1 MNFFKRWIISSLL
14 KKPAPTRIPRSGDKA
29 KSVDCNVI
37 YIRAKDESWTILCKK
52 IDTRGVTGKYWLNQ
66 EEFEEL
72 SIPWDWLIDYDL
84 DITHFY
90 GTYDLRYS
98 SISQY
103 FFEGILQWD
112 KLKIA
117 LGTVQQFLF
126 NRKELIRS
134 ERIET
139 LKIILEETIENRN
152 FTVSSISLSSLLY
165 TQKWVFHPDQSRQLA
180 YNDLLLK
187 SLAESGELV
196 SVQHGFKL
204 SPKALVTISG
214 YEEDQK
220 RHKDNLAQSSATK
233 WLTLALI
240 IVGLIQ
246 AGVTYYGVYK
256 NGS

>member
-1 MNFFKRWIISSLL
+1 VNFFQRWIISSLL
-14 KKPAPTRIPRSGDKA
+14 KKPAPARIPRSGDKA
-29 KSVDCNVI
+29 KGVDCNVI
-37 YIRAKDESWTILCKK
+37 YIRAKDESWTILCKNISSK
-52 IDTRGVTGKYWLNQ
+52 GVTGKYWLNKS
-66 EEFEEL
+66 EFEEL
-72 SIPWDWLIDYDL
+72 SIPWSWLVNYEL

-98 SISQY
+98 SILQY
-103 FFEGILQWD
+103 FFEGILPWD
-112 KLKIA
+112 KLKIV
-117 LGTVQQFLF
+117 LGKVQQFLF

-152 FTVSSISLSSLLY
+152 FTVSSISLLGLLY
-165 TQKWVFHPDQSRQLA
+165 TQKWVFHPDKSRQIA

-187 SLAESGELV
+187 SLAESGELL
-196 SVQHGFKL
+196 SVQYGFKL
-204 SPKALVTISG
+204 SPKALVTIST

-246 AGVTYYGVYK
+246 ASVTYYGVY
-256 NGS
+256 NTGS